1 MKVIIKILVL
11 SLGLV
16 SCGTPKESRYRDTA
30 LLERPP
36 TLPVTHQSAEQPALA
51 DHHLGQTKL
60 QQEHEE
66 HEEHKEHKEPSVYMA
81 GTTPPLLMIRQPL
94 KLGWNTLGHA
104 LKQDYLKVSDRQ
116 QEKGLYFISYNP
128 QILAEKDSGFFD
140 KAIAMLKKV
149 RQEEYYVLT
158 VTEQHLETQVS
169 ISVNQQQNTTADGS
183 SAADGSPPVDQS
195 SPSADDADK
204 LLLLIYKS
212 MSDKPQP
219 EKHEEKKNGSSL

>member
-1 MKVIIKILVL
+1 MKVIVKILLL

-30 LLERPP
+30 MLERPP
-36 TLPVTHQSAEQPALA
+36 TLPVAHQLAEQSALE
-51 DHHLGQTKL
+51 DRKLGQAKM

-66 HEEHKEHKEPSVYMA
+66 PSVYMNS
-81 GTTPPLLMIRQPL
+81 TTPALLMIKQPL
-94 KLGWNTLGHA
+94 ELGWDTLGHA
-104 LKQDYLKVSDRQ
+104 LKQDYLKVTDRQ

-128 QILAEKDSGFFD
+128 EILAEKDNGFFD
-140 KAIAMLKKV
+140 KAIAVLKKV

-169 ISVNQQQNTTADGS
+169 ISVNQQKITADGYGS
-183 SAADGSPPVDQS
+183 SSADGSPPSHGS
-195 SPSADDADK
+195 SPSDEDADK

-219 EKHEEKKNGSSL
+219 DKHEEKKNE

>member
-1 MKVIIKILVL
+1 MKVIVKILIL
-11 SLGLV
+11 SLGLA
-16 SCGTPKESRYRDTA
+16 SCGTSKESRYRDTA
-30 LLERPP
+30 MLERPP

-51 DHHLGQTKL
+51 EHKLGQTTL

-66 HEEHKEHKEPSVYMA
+66 SNVYMT

-183 SAADGSPPVDQS
+183 PPVDES
-195 SPSADDADK
+195 SPSTEDADK

-219 EKHEEKKNGSSL
+219 DKHEEKKNE

>member
-1 MKVIIKILVL
+1 VNNMKVIVKILLL

-30 LLERPP
+30 MLERPP
-36 TLPVTHQSAEQPALA
+36 TLPVTHQSAEEPALA
-51 DHHLGQTKL
+51 EHKLGQTKM

-66 HEEHKEHKEPSVYMA
+66 PSVYMNS
-81 GTTPPLLMIRQPL
+81 TTPPLLMIRQPL

-183 SAADGSPPVDQS
+183 SAADGSPPVDES
-195 SPSADDADK
+195 SPSTEDADK

-219 EKHEEKKNGSSL
+219 DKHEEKKNE

>member
-1 MKVIIKILVL
+1 MKVIVKSLIL

-16 SCGTPKESRYRDTA
+16 ACGAPTESRYRDTA

-36 TLPVTHQSAEQPALA
+36 ILPVTHQSVEQSALA
-51 DHHLGQTKL
+51 DSKLGQTKL

-66 HEEHKEHKEPSVYMA
+66 PSVYMTS
-81 GTTPPLLMIRQPL
+81 TTPALLMIRQPL
-94 KLGWNTLGHA
+94 ELGWDTLGHA
-104 LKQDYLKVSDRQ
+104 LKQDYLRVTYREQ
-116 QEKGLYFISYNP
+116 AKGLYFITYSP
-128 QILAEKDSGFFD
+128 EVLEEKDSGFFD
-140 KAIAMLKKV
+140 KALSVFKED

-169 ISVNQQQNTTADGS
+169 ISVNQQKTTTDG
-183 SAADGSPPVDQS
+183 S
-195 SPSADDADK
+195 SPSAEDADK

-219 EKHEEKKNGSSL
+219 EKH

>member
-1 MKVIIKILVL
+1 MKVIVKSLIL

-16 SCGTPKESRYRDTA
+16 SCGAPVESRYRDTA

-51 DHHLGQTKL
+51 EHKLGQTKM

-66 HEEHKEHKEPSVYMA
+66 PSVYMNS
-81 GTTPPLLMIRQPL
+81 TTPPLLMIRQPL

-140 KAIAMLKKV
+140 KAIAILKKV

-183 SAADGSPPVDQS
+183 SAADGSTPVDEL
-195 SPSADDADK
+195 SPSAEDADK

-219 EKHEEKKNGSSL
+219 DKHEEKKNE